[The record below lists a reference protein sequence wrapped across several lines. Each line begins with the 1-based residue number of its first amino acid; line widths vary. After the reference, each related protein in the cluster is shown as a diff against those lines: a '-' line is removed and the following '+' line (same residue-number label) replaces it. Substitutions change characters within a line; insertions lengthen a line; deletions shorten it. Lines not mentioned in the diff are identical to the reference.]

1 MSIGS
6 QNSAQTS
13 HILGIDFGKADIGL
27 ALADSETR
35 IAFAYQTLKND
46 KDLLQKIAE
55 IISEEDV
62 ETVVIGIPS
71 HIHPHTNRVCFK
83 RKIKNDKKIGV
94 GINRPDVDY
103 EGEKLGEI
111 IEDNF
116 GVEVQYQNEMFTTKM
131 AQQNLIEKG
140 IKGIKRYDDQEAA
153 RIILQDWLDK
163 KELRIKS

>member
-1 MSIGS
+1 MSRAG
-6 QNSAQTS
+6 QDLAKTS
-13 HILGIDFGKADIGL
+13 HYLGIDFGASDVGL

-35 IAFAYQTLKND
+35 IAFAHKTLKND
-46 KDLLQKIAE
+46 KDLLQKIGE
-55 IISEEDV
+55 IINREDV

-71 HIHPHTNRVCFK
+71 HINRF
-83 RKIKNDKKIGV
+83 N
-94 GINRPDVDY
+94 VDY

-116 GVEVQYQNEMFTTKM
+116 GIEVQYQNEMFTTKM

-140 IKGIKRYDDQEAA
+140 VKGIKRYDDQEAA

-163 KELRIKS
+163 RKN

>member
-6 QNSAQTS
+6 QNSAKTS
-13 HILGIDFGKADIGL
+13 HILGIDFGKADVGL

-35 IAFAYQTLKND
+35 IAFAYKTLKND
-46 KDLLQKIAE
+46 KDLLQKISE
-55 IISEEDV
+55 IINQEGV

-71 HIHPHTNRVCFK
+71 HINRF
-83 RKIKNDKKIGV
+83 N
-94 GINRPDVDY
+94 VDY

-116 GVEVQYQNEMFTTKM
+116 GVEVEYQNEMFTTKM
-131 AQQNLIEKG
+131 AQQNLIERG
-140 IKGIKRYDDQEAA
+140 VKGIKRYDDQEAA

-163 KELRIKS
+163 KEL

>member
-6 QNSAQTS
+6 QKSAKTS
-13 HILGIDFGKADIGL
+13 HILGIDFGKTDVGL
-27 ALADSETR
+27 ALADAETR
-35 IAFAYQTLKND
+35 IAFAYKTLKND
-46 KDLLQKIAE
+46 KDLLQKIGE
-55 IISEEDV
+55 IINREDV

-71 HIHPHTNRVCFK
+71 HINRF
-83 RKIKNDKKIGV
+83 N
-94 GINRPDVDY
+94 VDY

-116 GVEVQYQNEMFTTKM
+116 GVEVEYQNEMFTTKM

-153 RIILQDWLDK
+153 RIILQDWMDK
-163 KELRIKS
+163 RKN